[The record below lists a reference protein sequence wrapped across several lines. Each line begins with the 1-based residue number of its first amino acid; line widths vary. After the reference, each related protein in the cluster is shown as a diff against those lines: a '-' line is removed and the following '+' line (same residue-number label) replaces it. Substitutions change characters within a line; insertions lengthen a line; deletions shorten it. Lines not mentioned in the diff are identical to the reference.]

1 MKFEH
6 LFSPMQVGKVTY
18 RNRIVSAP
26 MAFGLIVQN
35 PDARDFT
42 YRKLEASAKGGNGC
56 VIVGETDVNFVDAV
70 RIPGFRP
77 FDFAKP
83 EEDPE
88 TFDAVGEYA
97 RRIKRHG
104 AVALAELVHCGKE
117 KVPFGPGQ
125 EAIGPIETTN
135 LAGITPEETGAFVAM
150 AEPYITSVHVTCG
163 IYEASVKSGTESSM
177 FHPHGLNIDNAAI
190 IKKYTKLP
198 VGAVGGINSPEL
210 CEQAI
215 AEGKIDFAI
224 LGRQMLADP
233 EFANKAKRGH
243 EDQIRRCLRCYKC
256 FPGSPEEGYDDLPF
270 TSEELALY
278 VGHCTINPLAHLPF
292 DPDTLAPASKQ
303 ETVLIV
309 GGGAAGMQ
317 AAITA
322 CDRGQKVIL
331 AEQGPRLGGLLRFTD
346 VDTDKPDLMN
356 FKNLLVREV
365 ERRDI
370 DVRLNT
376 VITPEN
382 ITSFGAD
389 GVIFAT
395 GSLPSCPPVPG
406 IGHAHK
412 AMDMYD
418 GKVKPGHKIVMV
430 GGGLVGCE
438 AGLFLQKTGHEVTVV
453 ELLGRLANESF
464 GMYREAL
471 IWEMEKCGMAMLP
484 KTRCLE
490 ITPTGVKVENA
501 GGVQTL
507 EADTVLFALGMKSVD
522 IAPLKAAAEAAGLK
536 TWVIGDAIQPGKVD
550 QATRSAYLAGIEVG
564 R

>member
-135 LAGITPEETGAFVAM
+135 LAGVKVRPMNEDDMARIARDFAVSATYMQKAGFDGVLIHGGHGFLFTQFLSPLMNTRTDSYGGSLENRARFPLQILKAVREAVGPDFLVELRIDGTDHQPGGITPEETGAFVAM

-210 CEQAI
+210 CELM
-215 AEGKIDFAI
+215 D
-224 LGRQMLADP
+224 M
-233 EFANKAKRGH
+233 
-243 EDQIRRCLRCYKC
+243 
-256 FPGSPEEGYDDLPF
+256 
-270 TSEELALY
+270 
-278 VGHCTINPLAHLPF
+278 
-292 DPDTLAPASKQ
+292 
-303 ETVLIV
+303 
-309 GGGAAGMQ
+309 
-317 AAITA
+317 
-322 CDRGQKVIL
+322 KV
-331 AEQGPRLGGLLRFTD
+331 F
-346 VDTDKPDLMN
+346 VDTDA
-356 FKNLLVREV
+356 
-365 ERRDI
+365 
-370 DVRLNT
+370 DVRILRRIVRDVKERGRT
-376 VITPEN
+376 LDSVVSQYLT
-382 ITSFGAD
+382 T
-389 GVIFAT
+389 
-395 GSLPSCPPVPG
+395 
-406 IGHAHK
+406 
-412 AMDMYD
+412 
-418 GKVKPGHKIVMV
+418 VKPMHEQFVEPSKRKADLIVPE
-430 GGGLVGCE
+430 GGRNLV
-438 AGLFLQKTGHEVTVV
+438 AL
-453 ELLGRLANESF
+453 ELLIKWVDNHLH
-464 GMYREAL
+464 
-471 IWEMEKCGMAMLP
+471 
-484 KTRCLE
+484 
-490 ITPTGVKVENA
+490 NA
-501 GGVQTL
+501 
-507 EADTVLFALGMKSVD
+507 E
-522 IAPLKAAAEAAGLK
+522 
-536 TWVIGDAIQPGKVD
+536 
-550 QATRSAYLAGIEVG
+550 
-564 R
+564 